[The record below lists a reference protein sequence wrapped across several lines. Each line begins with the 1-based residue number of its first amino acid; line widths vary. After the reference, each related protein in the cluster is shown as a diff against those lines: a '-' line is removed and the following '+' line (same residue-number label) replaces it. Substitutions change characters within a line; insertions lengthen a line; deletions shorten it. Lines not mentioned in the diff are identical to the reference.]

1 VTPRRS
7 LLLAA
12 ALLVLGVSSAHA
24 ASTPG
29 QAATQVRE
37 RLGNAG
43 QALILGSEGE
53 AATTVALAQREY
65 RADLRGPL
73 AAAPAERAA
82 LESALARAH
91 AAAAA
96 GDETGLAVASSEAWA
111 ALAGGGYRLALA
123 ATERGDAATAARW
136 LLVREFRPPTKL
148 SRPGANATLANVQLA
163 QGTLSPARAAAA
175 LRADLLDTYQ
185 SRLRDALGSVAPS
198 LANDLPVS
206 AAQQA
211 ALAEGFWGVLAP
223 SYRRQV
229 GAAAETSVARDLAAL
244 TSAARAGRKAE
255 VATLAGALSQ
265 RLDAFRA
272 APLSAAEQRRRASQ
286 VRTFTPLVA
295 VEYGR
300 GVDDGRVLRDFEIQE
315 AITFQ
320 TGALSAFRDIEPM
333 LLKRDAGSARTVAR
347 SLEQLGGDLDAASS
361 GTRVLDPK
369 LFEQRT
375 KAIVAATDTLFPKP
389 WLAHDSSADFDLI
402 AGSLERMQKAVEAGQ
417 YHIAEQARI
426 EAYAFFE
433 LGPEQRLRGL
443 APELFA
449 RSEGLFWYGSGDS
462 DGLATLINGRGSP
475 SEIAANR
482 VALDRA
488 LSEAEEAVG
497 TGPKSRTTVI
507 TNTAIIVF
515 REGLEAVLILA
526 ALMASF
532 KGGQRRLRRPMWLGV
547 GAALL
552 ASAATWVVAQTI
564 LTSLTRYGERLSA
577 VVGLIAIGM
586 LLVILNWFFH
596 KTYWTGHLAGLHGRK
611 QAMLTSGGIAFA
623 QLAALATL
631 GFTSVYRE
639 GFETVLFVQALVL
652 ATDVATVLTGVLVGV
667 AATVLVGFAVFSL
680 ERKLPQKKMLMLTG
694 AMVTWVLV
702 VMVGTTVQ
710 IMQTVGWIAVT
721 PISGLRTPYWSGL
734 WFGLYPTW
742 EGVLLQLAA
751 FLFVIGSYVAAE
763 ALRKRRRNRAFARGT
778 VLGAEPL
785 RERVL

>member
-1 VTPRRS
+1 M
-7 LLLAA
+7 
-12 ALLVLGVSSAHA
+12 
-24 ASTPG
+24 
-29 QAATQVRE
+29 
-37 RLGNAG
+37 GNAA
-43 QALILGSEGE
+43 QALILASPQE
-53 AATTVALAQREY
+53 AAAAVGLAQREY
-65 RADLRGPL
+65 RADLRAPL
-73 AAAPAERAA
+73 AAVPAERAR
-82 LESALARAH
+82 LELALADARRA
-91 AAAAA
+91 ARA
-96 GDETGLAVASSEAWA
+96 GDESDLAVAGAQAWT
-111 ALAGGGYRLALA
+111 ALAGAGYQLALA
-123 ATERGDAATAARW
+123 ATRRGDAPSAARW
-136 LLVREFRPPTKL
+136 LLVREFRPSTKL
-148 SRPGANATLANVQLA
+148 SRPGADATLANVQLA
-163 QGTLSPARAAAA
+163 AGRTSPVKAASA

-198 LANDLPVS
+198 LAGGLPS
-206 AAQQA
+206 ARRSRRRWQR
-211 ALAEGFWGVLAP
+211 GSGRCWRRRTAP
-223 SYRRQV
+223 RSELRPRRQSR
-229 GAAAETSVARDLAAL
+229 GISPCSRRR
-244 TSAARAGRKAE
+244 ARAGRGAE
-255 VATLAGALSQ
+255 ATALVASLSQ

-272 APLSAAEQRRRASQ
+272 APLSASEQRRRASQ
-286 VRTFTPLVA
+286 VRTFTPLVS

-300 GVDDGRVLRDFEIQE
+300 GVADGRVLRDFEIQE

-320 TGALSAFRDIEPM
+320 AGALSAFRDIEPM
-333 LLKRDAGSARTVAR
+333 LLQRDAPAARRVAR
-347 SLEQLGGDLDAASS
+347 SLEALGTALAAASS
-361 GTRVLDPK
+361 GQQVVDPGVL
-369 LFEQRT
+369 EQRT
-375 KAIVAATDTLFPKP
+375 KAIMSGTDSLFPKP
-389 WLAHDSSADFDLI
+389 WLEHDANADFDLI
-402 AGSLERMQKAVEAGQ
+402 AGSLDRMQKAVEAGQ

-462 DGLATLINGRGSP
+462 DGLATLINSRGSA

-482 VALDRA
+482 AALDRA
-488 LSEAEEAVG
+488 LAEAAEAVG

-532 KGGQRRLRRPMWLGV
+532 KGAQRRLRRPMWLGV
-547 GAALL
+547 GAALV

-564 LTSLTRYGERLSA
+564 LTGLARYGEKLSA

-596 KTYWTGHLAGLHGRK
+596 KTYWTGHLAGLHGKK
-611 QAMLTSGGIAFA
+611 QAMLTTGGIALA
-623 QLAALATL
+623 QVIALATL

-652 ATDVATVLTGVLVGV
+652 ATDLGTVLLGVLAGI

-710 IMQTVGWIAVT
+710 IMQTVGWLPVT
-721 PISGLRTPYWSGL
+721 PIAGLRLPYWSGV
-734 WFGLYPTW
+734 WFGLYPP
-742 EGVLLQLAA
+742 GKAC
-751 FLFVIGSYVAAE
+751 SCSSP
-763 ALRKRRRNRAFARGT
+763 RSSS
-778 VLGAEPL
+778 
-785 RERVL
+785 

>member
-1 VTPRRS
+1 MKRT
-7 LLLAA
+7 LLLAL
-12 ALLVLGVSSAHA
+12 ALLASGVSSASA
-24 ASTPG
+24 ASSPG

-37 RLGNAG
+37 RLGNAA
-43 QALILGSEGE
+43 QALILGSHAE
-53 AATTVALAQREY
+53 AAGTVALAQREY

-73 AAAPAERAA
+73 AAAPAERRALEAA
-82 LESALARAH
+82 LHEAH
-91 AAAAA
+91 RAAAS
-96 GDETGLAVASSEAWA
+96 GDETGLAVASAQAWA
-111 ALAGGGYRLALA
+111 ALSGGGYRLALA
-123 ATERGDAATAARW
+123 ATLRADARGAARW

-148 SRPGANATLANVQLA
+148 SRPGADATLANVQLA
-163 QGTLSPARAAAA
+163 DGDLSPARAAAA

-185 SRLRDALGSVAPS
+185 SRMRDALGSVVPS
-198 LANDLPVS
+198 LAGGLPVS

-211 ALAEGFWGVLAP
+211 ALAQGFWRVLAS
-223 SYRRQV
+223 SYRSQL
-229 GAAAETSVARDLAAL
+229 GAAPEAEVASDLAAL
-244 TSAARAGRKAE
+244 TAAARAQRTTE
-255 VATLAGALSQ
+255 AGQLVTSLSE

-272 APLSAAEQRRRASQ
+272 APLSQHEQMRRASQ
-286 VRTFTPLVA
+286 VRTFTPLVS

-300 GVDDGRVLRDFEIQE
+300 GVANGRVLRDFEIQE

-320 TGALSAFRDIEPM
+320 SGALSAFHDIEPM
-333 LLKRDAGSARTVAR
+333 LLKRDPGAAR
-347 SLEQLGGDLDAASS
+347 SIASSLERLGTDLANASS
-361 GTRVLDPK
+361 GKRVVDPGV
-369 LFEQRT
+369 LEGHT
-375 KAIVAATDTLFPKP
+375 KAIMSATDTLFPKA
-389 WLAHDSSADFDLI
+389 WLKRDVSADFDLI
-402 AGSLERMQKAVEAGQ
+402 AGSLDRMQKAAEAGQ

-443 APELFA
+443 APELFT
-449 RSEGLFWYGSGDS
+449 RSEGLFWYGAGSH
-462 DGLATLINGRGSP
+462 DGLATLINGRGAP
-475 SEIAANR
+475 AEIASTR
-482 VALDRA
+482 LALNRA

-532 KGGQRRLRRPMWLGV
+532 KGPQRRLRRPMWLGV
-547 GAALL
+547 GAALV

-564 LTSLTRYGERLSA
+564 MTGLARYGEKLSA

-596 KTYWTGHLAGLHGRK
+596 KTYWTGHLAGLHSKK
-611 QAMLTSGGIAFA
+611 QAMLTTGGIAFA
-623 QLAALATL
+623 QLLALGTL

-652 ATDVATVLTGVLVGV
+652 ATDVATVLTGVLAGL

-694 AMVTWVLV
+694 VMVTWVLV

-710 IMQTVGWIAVT
+710 IMQTVGWLPVSPIA
-721 PISGLRTPYWSGL
+721 GLRLPYWSGV
-734 WFGLYPTW
+734 WFGVYPTW
-742 EGVLLQLAA
+742 EGVLLQLSA
-751 FLFVIGSYVAAE
+751 FVFVIGSYVAAE
-763 ALRKRRRNRAFARGT
+763 AVRKRRRNKAFTRST
-778 VLGAEPL
+778 VLAEPA
-785 RERVL
+785 RDRVV

>member
-1 VTPRRS
+1 VRRT
-7 LLLAA
+7 LLLAL
-12 ALLVLGVSSAHA
+12 ALLASGVSSASA
-24 ASTPG
+24 ASSPG

-37 RLGNAG
+37 RLGNAS
-43 QALILGSEGE
+43 QALILGSNAE
-53 AATTVALAQREY
+53 AAGTVALARREY

-73 AAAPAERAA
+73 AAVPAERRA
-82 LESALARAH
+82 LEGALLAAQK
-91 AAAAA
+91 AAAS
-96 GDETGLAVASSEAWA
+96 GDETGLAVASAQAWT
-111 ALAGGGYRLALA
+111 ALSGGGYRLALA
-123 ATERGDAATAARW
+123 ATLRGDARDAARW

-148 SRPGANATLANVQLA
+148 SRPGADATLANVQLA
-163 QGTLSPARAAAA
+163 DGDLTPARAAAA

-185 SRLRDALGSVAPS
+185 SRMRDALGSVAPS
-198 LANDLPVS
+198 LAGDLPVS

-211 ALAEGFWGVLAP
+211 ALAQGFWRVLAS
-223 SYRRQV
+223 SYRAQL
-229 GAAAETSVARDLAAL
+229 GAAPEAAVASDLAAL
-244 TSAARAGRKAE
+244 TAAARAQRTGE
-255 VATLAGALSQ
+255 VTRLVTSLSD

-272 APLSAAEQRRRASQ
+272 APLSQHEQLRRASQ
-286 VRTFTPLVA
+286 VRTFTPLVS

-300 GVDDGRVLRDFEIQE
+300 GVTNGRVLRDFEIQE

-320 TGALSAFRDIEPM
+320 SGALSAFHDIEPM
-333 LLKRDAGSARTVAR
+333 LLKRNPAAARGIAS
-347 SLEQLGGDLDAASS
+347 SLEQLGTDLTDASR
-361 GTRVLDPK
+361 GKRVVDPGV
-369 LFEQRT
+369 LEGHT
-375 KAIVAATDTLFPKP
+375 KAIMSATDAVFPKA
-389 WLAHDSSADFDLI
+389 WLKRDASADFDLI
-402 AGSLERMQKAVEAGQ
+402 AGSLDRMQSAVAAGQ

-443 APELFA
+443 APELFT
-449 RSEGLFWYGSGDS
+449 RSEGLFWYGAGSN
-462 DGLATLINGRGSP
+462 DGLATLLNGRGAP
-475 SEIAANR
+475 TEIASTR

-532 KGGQRRLRRPMWLGV
+532 KGAQRRLRRPMWVGV
-547 GAALL
+547 AAALV

-564 LTSLTRYGERLSA
+564 MTGLARYGEKLSA
-577 VVGLIAIGM
+577 AVGLIAIGM

-596 KTYWTGHLAGLHGRK
+596 KTYWTGHLAGLHGKK
-611 QAMLTSGGIAFA
+611 QAMMATGGIAFA
-623 QLAALATL
+623 QLLALGTL

-652 ATDVATVLTGVLVGV
+652 ATDVATVLTGVLLGL
-667 AATVLVGFAVFSL
+667 AATVLVGFAVFGL

-694 AMVTWVLV
+694 VMVTWVLV

-710 IMQTVGWIAVT
+710 ILQTVGWLPVSPIA
-721 PISGLRTPYWSGL
+721 GLRLPYWSGV
-734 WFGLYPTW
+734 WFGVYPTW

-751 FLFVIGSYVAAE
+751 FVFVIGSYLGAE
-763 ALRKRRRNRAFARGT
+763 ALRKRRRNQAFARTT
-778 VLGAEPL
+778 VLAEPL
-785 RERVL
+785 RDRVV

>member
-1 VTPRRS
+1 MRRVA
-7 LLLAA
+7 LLTLALLAS
-12 ALLVLGVSSAHA
+12 GVSSAHA

-29 QAATQVRE
+29 QAATQLRE
-37 RLGNAG
+37 RLGNAA
-43 QALILGSEGE
+43 QALILASPQE
-53 AATTVALAQREY
+53 AAAAVGLAQREY
-65 RADLRGPL
+65 RADLRAPL
-73 AAAPAERAA
+73 AAVPAERAR
-82 LESALARAH
+82 LELALADARRA
-91 AAAAA
+91 ARA
-96 GDETGLAVASSEAWA
+96 GDESDLAVAGAQAWT
-111 ALAGGGYRLALA
+111 ALAGAGYQLALA
-123 ATERGDAATAARW
+123 ATRRGDAPSAARW
-136 LLVREFRPPTKL
+136 LLVREFRPSTKL
-148 SRPGANATLANVQLA
+148 SRPGADATLANVQLA
-163 QGTLSPARAAAA
+163 AGRTSPVKAASA

-198 LANDLPVS
+198 LAGGLPVS

-211 ALAEGFWGVLAP
+211 ALAKGFWEVLAP
-223 SYRRQV
+223 SYRSQV
-229 GAAAETSVARDLAAL
+229 GAAPETAIARDLALL
-244 TSAARAGRKAE
+244 TTAARAGRGAE
-255 VATLAGALSQ
+255 ATALVASLSQ

-272 APLSAAEQRRRASQ
+272 APLSASEQRRRASQ
-286 VRTFTPLVA
+286 VRTFTPLVS

-300 GVDDGRVLRDFEIQE
+300 GVADGRVLRDFEIQE

-320 TGALSAFRDIEPM
+320 AGALSAFRGIEPM
-333 LLKRDAGSARTVAR
+333 LLQRGAPAARRVAR
-347 SLEQLGGDLDAASS
+347 SLEALGTALAAASS
-361 GTRVLDPK
+361 GQQVVDPGVL
-369 LFEQRT
+369 EQRT
-375 KAIVAATDTLFPKP
+375 KAIMSGTDSLFPKP
-389 WLAHDSSADFDLI
+389 WLEHDANADFDLI
-402 AGSLERMQKAVEAGQ
+402 AGSLDRMQKAVEAGQ

-462 DGLATLINGRGSP
+462 DGLATLINSRGSA

-482 VALDRA
+482 AALDRA
-488 LSEAEEAVG
+488 LAEAAEAVG

-532 KGGQRRLRRPMWLGV
+532 KGAQRRLRRPMWLGV
-547 GAALL
+547 GAALV

-564 LTSLTRYGERLSA
+564 LTGLARYGEKLSA

-596 KTYWTGHLAGLHGRK
+596 KTYWTGHLAGLHGKK
-611 QAMLTSGGIAFA
+611 QAMLTTGGIALA
-623 QLAALATL
+623 QVIALATL

-652 ATDVATVLTGVLVGV
+652 ATDLGTVLLGVLAGI

-710 IMQTVGWIAVT
+710 IMQTVGWLPVT
-721 PISGLRTPYWSGL
+721 PIAGLRLPYWSGV

-742 EGVLLQLAA
+742 EGMLLQLSA
-751 FLFVIGSYVAAE
+751 FVFVIGSYVAAE
-763 ALRKRRRNRAFARGT
+763 AVRKRRRNRAFARGP
-778 VLGAEPL
+778 ARSEPL
-785 RERVL
+785 HDHVR

>member
-1 VTPRRS
+1 VRRA
-7 LLLAA
+7 LLLGF
-12 ALLVLGVSSAHA
+12 ALLALGVSSAQA

-37 RLGNAG
+37 RLGNAS
-43 QALILGSEGE
+43 QSLILGSPAE
-53 AATTVALAQREY
+53 AAATIALAQREY

-82 LESALARAH
+82 LESALERAH

-96 GDETGLAVASSEAWA
+96 DDETGLAVAGAQAWT
-111 ALAGGGYRLALA
+111 ALAGAGYALALQ
-123 ATERGDAATAARW
+123 ATQRGDAAEAARW

-148 SRPGANATLANVQLA
+148 SRPGADATLANVQLA
-163 QGTLSPARAAAA
+163 AGKLSAAKAAAA

-185 SRLRDALGSVAPS
+185 SRMRDALSSVAPS
-198 LANDLPVS
+198 LAGDLPIT

-211 ALAEGFWGVLAP
+211 ALAEGFWRVLAA
-223 SYRRQV
+223 SYRSQV
-229 GAAAETSVARDLAAL
+229 GVAPESAIAGGLAAL
-244 TSAARAGRKAE
+244 TRAARAGRTSE
-255 VATLAGALSQ
+255 VATLVASLSQ

-272 APLSAAEQRRRASQ
+272 APLSAQEQRRRASQ
-286 VRTFTPLVA
+286 VRTFTPLVS

-300 GVDDGRVLRDFEIQE
+300 GVSDGRVLRDFEIQE

-333 LLKRDAGSARTVAR
+333 LLERNAAATRGIAS
-347 SLEQLGGDLDAASS
+347 SLDQLGTDLEAASS
-361 GTRVLDPK
+361 GKRVADPSV
-369 LFEQRT
+369 LGEHT
-375 KAIVAATDTLFPKP
+375 KAIIAATDTLFPKP
-389 WLAHDSSADFDLI
+389 WLARDASADFDLI
-402 AGSLERMQKAVEAGQ
+402 AGSLDRMQKAVEAGQ

-475 SEIAANR
+475 AEIAANR
-482 VALDRA
+482 LALNRA
-488 LSEAEEAVG
+488 LNEAEEAVG
-497 TGPKSRTTVI
+497 TGPKSRATVI

-532 KGGQRRLRRPMWLGV
+532 KGAQRRLRRPMWLGV
-547 GAALL
+547 GAALV

-564 LTSLTRYGERLSA
+564 MTGLARYGEKLSA

-596 KTYWTGHLAGLHGRK
+596 KTYWTGHLAGLHGKK
-611 QAMLTSGGIAFA
+611 QAMLVGGGVAFA
-623 QLAALATL
+623 QLLALGTL

-652 ATDVATVLTGVLVGV
+652 ATDVATVLTGVLIGI

-694 AMVTWVLV
+694 LMVTWVLV

-710 IMQTVGWIAVT
+710 IMQTVGWIPVT
-721 PISGLRTPYWSGL
+721 PIAGLRLPYWSGV
-734 WFGLYPTW
+734 WFGVYPTW
-742 EGVLLQLAA
+742 EGVLLQLTA
-751 FLFVIGSYVAAE
+751 FSFVIGSYLAAE
-763 ALRKRRRNRAFARGT
+763 AVRKRRRNRMFTRAPARST
-778 VLGAEPL
+778 EPV
-785 RERVL
+785 RQRVS

>member
-1 VTPRRS
+1 MRRS
-7 LLLAA
+7 LLLAL
-12 ALLVLGVSSAHA
+12 ALLASGVSSASA
-24 ASTPG
+24 ASSPG

-43 QALILGSEGE
+43 QALILGSGAE
-53 AATTVALAQREY
+53 AVNTVALAQREY
-65 RADLRGPL
+65 RADLRVPL
-73 AAAPAERAA
+73 AAAPAERRALEAA
-82 LESALARAH
+82 LLNAQK
-91 AAAAA
+91 AAASD
-96 GDETGLAVASSEAWA
+96 DETGLAVASAQAWT
-111 ALAGGGYRLALA
+111 ALSAGGYRLALA
-123 ATERGDAATAARW
+123 ATLRGDAREAARW

-148 SRPGANATLANVQLA
+148 SRPGADATVANVQLA
-163 QGTLSPARAAAA
+163 DGDLAPAKAAAA

-185 SRLRDALGSVAPS
+185 SRMRDALGSVAPS
-198 LANDLPVS
+198 LAGDLPVS

-211 ALAEGFWGVLAP
+211 ALAQGFWRVLAA
-223 SYRRQV
+223 SYRSQV
-229 GAAAETSVARDLAAL
+229 GAAPEAALANDLAAL
-244 TSAARAGRKAE
+244 TVAARAQRTAE
-255 VATLAGALSQ
+255 VSSLVHSLSE

-272 APLSAAEQRRRASQ
+272 APLSQHEQLRRASQ
-286 VRTFTPLVA
+286 VRTFTPLVS

-300 GVDDGRVLRDFEIQE
+300 GVTNGRVLRDFEIQE

-320 TGALSAFRDIEPM
+320 SGALSAFHDIEPM
-333 LLKRDAGSARTVAR
+333 LLKRNPTAARGIAS
-347 SLEQLGGDLDAASS
+347 SLEQLGTDLADASS
-361 GTRVLDPK
+361 GKRVVDPDV
-369 LFEQRT
+369 LEGHT
-375 KAIVAATDTLFPKP
+375 KAIMAATDAVFPKA
-389 WLAHDSSADFDLI
+389 WLKRDASADFDLI
-402 AGSLERMQKAVEAGQ
+402 AGSLDRMQSAVEAGQ

-443 APELFA
+443 APELFT
-449 RSEGLFWYGSGDS
+449 RSEGLFWYGAGSN
-462 DGLATLINGRGSP
+462 DGLATLINGRGAP
-475 SEIAANR
+475 TEIAATR
-482 VALDRA
+482 VALNTA

-532 KGGQRRLRRPMWLGV
+532 KGAQRRLRRPMWVGV
-547 GAALL
+547 AAALV

-564 LTSLTRYGERLSA
+564 MTGLARYGEKLSA

-596 KTYWTGHLAGLHGRK
+596 KTYWTGHLAGLHGKK
-611 QAMLTSGGIAFA
+611 QAMMATGGIAFA
-623 QLAALATL
+623 QLLALGTL

-652 ATDVATVLTGVLVGV
+652 ATDVATVLTGVLLGL

-694 AMVTWVLV
+694 VMVTWVLV

-710 IMQTVGWIAVT
+710 IMQTVGWLPVSPIA
-721 PISGLRTPYWSGL
+721 GLRLPYWSGV
-734 WFGLYPTW
+734 WFGVYPTW
-742 EGVLLQLAA
+742 EGVLLQLSA
-751 FLFVIGSYVAAE
+751 FVFVIGSYLAAE
-763 ALRKRRRNRAFARGT
+763 ALRKRRRNKAFTRST
-778 VLGAEPL
+778 VLAEPV
-785 RERVL
+785 RDRVV